1 MRLNFA
7 KLREKIVIN
16 REGEKVKYF
25 NKDDIKFFNSDV
37 KKIEGVQLYNQ
48 LIFIKDNCKFNNEHS
63 IDFKIKVYDL
73 KNNKIS
79 TCLISKDEI
88 LIDNVLNSVNYMRCF
103 TDEEIEV
110 IMTGDIIFK
119 NNSINIYSSYFKKGI
134 VLL

>member
-1 MRLNFA
+1 MRLKFSDL
-7 KLREKIVIN
+7 KDKIIIKRKN
-16 REGEKVKYF
+16 EIVKYF
-25 NKDDIKFFNSDV
+25 NKEDIKFFNSDI

-79 TCLISKDEI
+79 TCLISKDEK
-88 LIDNVLNSVNYMRCF
+88 LIDNVLNSVNYIRCL
-103 TDEEIEV
+103 TEEELKI